1 MSEPIR
7 ILHVLQRMEAGGT
20 QALLMNLYR
29 NIDKEKVQF
38 DFLVEYPN
46 KQFYDDEITEM
57 GGKIYYTNVRNDYN
71 LIKYQK
77 QLRKILKENNYKI
90 IHVHAFT
97 IGFITLRTAKEC
109 GVPVRIAHSHNNE
122 TVRDKKF
129 IFKKIMQKIYPIYA
143 TDLFACSEE
152 AGKYLFG
159 NKKYTVLN
167 NSIDTSKFIKD
178 EKVRKE
184 VRNELGVSDNFV
196 IGNVGR
202 LHPQKN
208 QIFLIDIFKEVIKEK
223 KNAKL
228 LIVGQGPLES
238 QIRQHIRELD
248 LTNDVILME
257 NRKDIN
263 RVYQAMDIF
272 VLPSLFEGLGI
283 VAIEAQTA
291 GLPVICSNGVAK
303 EACITKNSMRLNL
316 NDGINIWIDN
326 ILNFNTD
333 KNEDILK
340 KIVGAGYDIQD
351 NAKKMQLYYINKYK
365 KM

>member
-223 KNAKL
+223 KNAQL

-303 EACITKNSMRLNL
+303 EACLTNNIKRISLNANSETWKKEIITFK
-316 NDGINIWIDN
+316 
-326 ILNFNTD
+326 TD
-333 KNEDILK
+333 KRENVVKKVNDAGFDIKKNAINLEKYYLK
-340 KIVGAGYDIQD
+340 KF
-351 NAKKMQLYYINKYK
+351 M
-365 KM
+365 